1 MARSVLA
8 TVLGIIVLAG
18 CRESSERVV
27 QQARPKPFRF
37 SLCLEGPADLCR
49 AFAAGR
55 PTDTTGLDLLSSD
68 PEHHRSIR
76 KGTREYVALA
86 NKTVHGS
93 RARLIL
99 SRNRGPSGLL
109 CTSGEL
115 YFVQTDPQG
124 KIEACELLADLDWGT
139 HVQHSAR
146 IGWFGS
152 AIHCTSDVVDQ
163 RAGSDHAVTSF
174 VYNTKKIRIEADTVL
189 VHWDGVAT
197 SDVAILDTL
206 PPIGRPRP

>member
-1 MARSVLA
+1 MERSVLG
-8 TVLGIIVLAG
+8 TVLVIIVLAG
-18 CRESSERVV
+18 CRHGSEQHT
-27 QQARPKPFRF
+27 QQAHSKPFRF
-37 SLCLEGPADLCR
+37 SLRLEGPNDLCR

-55 PTDTTGLDLLSSD
+55 TVDTTGLDLSSSD

-115 YFVQTDPQG
+115 YFVRTNPSG
-124 KIEACELLADLDWGT
+124 KREACELLADLQWGT
-139 HVQHSAR
+139 HHQHSAR
-146 IGWFGS
+146 VGWFGS
-152 AIHCTSDVVDQ
+152 AIHCTGDVVDQ
-163 RAGSDHAVTSF
+163 REGRDHAVTTAE
-174 VYNTKKIRIEADTVL
+174 YRTKQISIEADTVL
-189 VHWDGVAT
+189 VNRDGVAT
-197 SDVAILDTL
+197 SDVDILDTIPL
-206 PPIGRPRP
+206 VGRTGP